1 MRLPL
6 LLSLMPSLAAATALA
21 QPRPDSTGMS
31 CRQAAGL
38 VQARGALVLGTGRH
52 TYDRF
57 VRDRS
62 FCEITEVAEP
72 GFAPTSTTLIA
83 SSATLAG
90 SGAGAFC
97 GTTTDVVQASPTMT
111 VTRPVPAQAWHGAPA
126 RRPEPWQAGQIC
138 SPVCGAPGRDS
149 SPGRRESR
157 LGAV

>member
-1 MRLPL
+1 MRLRL

-72 GFAPTSTTLIA
+72 GFAPTLDNPDCFVGYT
-83 SSATLAG
+83 
-90 SGAGAFC
+90 C
-97 GTTTDVVQASPTMT
+97 
-111 VTRPVPAQAWHGAPA
+111 R
-126 RRPEPWQAGQIC
+126 EPG
-138 SPVCGAPGRDS
+138 GRLLWDNY
-149 SPGRRESR
+149 
-157 LGAV
+157 